1 MLSLSIFKEQWKDNH
16 DSLKKIIL
24 GRRSIIHSTRYE
36 IEMLN
41 DEEFVKF
48 YLFEYPI
55 GIVSLEDIVKVSE

>member
-1 MLSLSIFKEQWKDNH
+1 MVTVEEFEREWNDNS

-36 IEMLN
+36 IEILN

-55 GIVSLEDIVKVSE
+55 GIVSLEDIVKVSD